1 MRVGFDARWLGDSGV
16 GNYVFGLVQ
25 ALAAINDGLEI
36 ILYEDPKNPIE
47 QLHGQHIRKVQ
58 IKAARY
64 SIQEQFELAHRCKAD
79 HLDVFHAPFYV
90 VPWFAP
96 CPVVV
101 TVHDLIPFLFDVYN
115 FPKRHLIRI
124 GYRLAVKKATQVI
137 ADSENTREDLI
148 RILGVSSAKI
158 KVVHLATSHERFSS
172 NSAADERKK
181 LMERYGIRQ
190 PYVFTLSAKNWKTK
204 NLSKVLEAIKICQAE
219 VGSVFQTVIAGSSDG
234 FREASRQG
242 MTQIEN
248 VVLTGFVPPEELPKL
263 YRGADVFVMGSKY
276 EGFGLPLLEAMNCG
290 CPVVC
295 SNGGSLAEV
304 AAEGAILVD
313 PDDAQQMGKA
323 IANLLRNPR
332 ERELLAERA
341 KLRAAD
347 FSWQKAA
354 RQTLS
359 VYAEAAAKKA

>member
-1 MRVGFDARWLGDSGV
+1 
-16 GNYVFGLVQ
+16 
-25 ALAAINDGLEI
+25 
-36 ILYEDPKNPIE
+36 
-47 QLHGQHIRKVQ
+47 
-58 IKAARY
+58 
-64 SIQEQFELAHRCKAD
+64 
-79 HLDVFHAPFYV
+79 
-90 VPWFAP
+90 
-96 CPVVV
+96 
-101 TVHDLIPFLFDVYN
+101 
-115 FPKRHLIRI
+115 
-124 GYRLAVKKATQVI
+124 
-137 ADSENTREDLI
+137 
-148 RILGVSSAKI
+148 
-158 KVVHLATSHERFSS
+158 
-172 NSAADERKK
+172 
-181 LMERYGIRQ
+181 MERYGIRQ

-332 ERELLAERA
+332 ERELLTERA